1 MIKETI
7 QRIISKNK
15 LRRQKKASEKIRG
28 QLLKKLK
35 AAKSWTERERIL
47 FLLKRV

>member
-1 MIKETI
+1 MIEETI

-15 LRRQKKASEKIRG
+15 LRRRKKASEKIRK
-28 QLLKKLK
+28 QLQKNLEKSDRWEEKK
-35 AAKSWTERERIL
+35 RIL